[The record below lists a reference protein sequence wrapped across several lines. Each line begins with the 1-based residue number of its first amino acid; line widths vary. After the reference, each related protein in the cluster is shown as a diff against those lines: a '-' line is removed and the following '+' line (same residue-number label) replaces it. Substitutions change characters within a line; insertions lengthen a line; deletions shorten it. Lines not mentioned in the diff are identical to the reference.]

1 VSFYDEFTQ
10 RQMLTGLYQSHD
22 AFVIWGKGR
31 IDAIAL
37 TLEKIQGN
45 LMSLTP
51 AVQVLVDENVQIKS
65 VVSAMKA
72 KMDSV
77 SSQVATLQAA
87 LAAVPAAGM
96 SAEDLTAIQAVTADL
111 AQTIADA
118 QAAAEPAP
126 APAEE
131 PAPEAPAEEPAP
143 EAPAE

>member
-1 VSFYDEFTQ
+1 
-10 RQMLTGLYQSHD
+10 
-22 AFVIWGKGR
+22 
-31 IDAIAL
+31 
-37 TLEKIQGN
+37 
-45 LMSLTP
+45 MSLTP
-51 AVQVLVDENVQIKS
+51 AVQVLVDENAQIKS

-111 AQTIADA
+111 ASTIADA

-126 APAEE
+126 APA

-143 EAPAE
+143 EAPAADPAPEAPAEEPKNI